1 MCSQTGMQTGMT
13 TYRLISEV
21 VELQKLLDARAGL
34 AGDSKLKQIQ
44 LFFEEPLTQL
54 LPVIKHG

>member
-1 MCSQTGMQTGMT
+1 MQTGMT